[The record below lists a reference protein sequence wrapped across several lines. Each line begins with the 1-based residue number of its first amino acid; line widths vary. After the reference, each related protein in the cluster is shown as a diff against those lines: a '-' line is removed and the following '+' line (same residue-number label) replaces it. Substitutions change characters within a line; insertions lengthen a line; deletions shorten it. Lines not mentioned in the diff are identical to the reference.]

1 MIALM
6 IDIASGTNALKAM
19 VETYSHASLKTSHTA
34 SKRTEVSTQEH
45 AAMMKIRSSS
55 VYQTSRK
62 TRETKILSRL
72 ASFKTTKR
80 TAPVTSSAS
89 GKVKRP
95 NATTLLDGL
104 PVELDSHAQCLL
116 KDTARMEKS
125 KKSSS
130 SLLDL
135 KSTIQ
140 LITAVNVVR
149 RSTNQ
154 KPDQSPLLTQPS
166 FTLLAWPMKLIKA
179 TGELLSTAKISV
191 TIMMSATTTMEI
203 TANRDAVKETRRSR
217 LLLMN
222 HSRVLWLKK
231 MEVTMPCHLEESS
244 RKSLILLTKTAVLE
258 ASIFTATRRANSH

>member
-6 IDIASGTNALKAM
+6 INIASGTNALKAM
-19 VETYSHASLKTSHTA
+19 VETYSHVSLKTSHSA

-62 TRETKILSRL
+62 TRETKTLSRL

-104 PVELDSHAQCLL
+104 PVSLDSHAQSLL

-154 KPDQSPLLTQPS
+154 
-166 FTLLAWPMKLIKA
+166 
-179 TGELLSTAKISV
+179 
-191 TIMMSATTTMEI
+191 
-203 TANRDAVKETRRSR
+203 
-217 LLLMN
+217 
-222 HSRVLWLKK
+222 
-231 MEVTMPCHLEESS
+231 
-244 RKSLILLTKTAVLE
+244 
-258 ASIFTATRRANSH
+258 

>member
-1 MIALM
+1 MMMLMLAKPKINSASLTTHQSNQATPQKHVLTSSNSTQWEASWIPAPKLTTKMIALM
-6 IDIASGTNALKAM
+6 INIASGTNALKAM
-19 VETYSHASLKTSHTA
+19 VETYSHVSLKTSHSA

-62 TRETKILSRL
+62 TRETKTLSRL

-104 PVELDSHAQCLL
+104 PVSLDSHAQSLL

-154 KPDQSPLLTQPS
+154 
-166 FTLLAWPMKLIKA
+166 
-179 TGELLSTAKISV
+179 
-191 TIMMSATTTMEI
+191 
-203 TANRDAVKETRRSR
+203 
-217 LLLMN
+217 
-222 HSRVLWLKK
+222 
-231 MEVTMPCHLEESS
+231 
-244 RKSLILLTKTAVLE
+244 
-258 ASIFTATRRANSH
+258 